1 MIAWLAECRCKLH
14 VNNMLIL
21 PTILLQNKGR
31 RNCSDRKLS
40 QTHTNSSSL
49 LQRQRAKL
57 LLVHISHEILHLS
70 LLSLELC
77 KLVLYS
83 AVDIDRYKG
92 LAKN

>member
-40 QTHTNSSSL
+40 QTTSSSL

-83 AVDIDRYKG
+83 AVDTDRYKE
-92 LAKN
+92 LSKN